1 MSILMI
7 SYLICCSIV
16 TILALATFIYDFD
29 SFKESPSD
37 NIAGAIGVIL
47 VSPLFLGFAFIE
59 LIKTTY
65 RKYKENKAKNYFVPY
80 TLFEGP
86 DNVSPY

>member
-16 TILALATFIYDFD
+16 TVLAVAVFIYDFD
-29 SFKESPSD
+29 NFKESPGD
-37 NIAGAIGVIL
+37 NIAGTIGVIL
-47 VSPLFLGFAFIE
+47 VSPLCLGFILIE
-59 LIKTTY
+59 LIKATY
-65 RKYKENKAKNYFVPY
+65 RKHKENKAKNYFVPY
-80 TLFEGP
+80 TLFEEP